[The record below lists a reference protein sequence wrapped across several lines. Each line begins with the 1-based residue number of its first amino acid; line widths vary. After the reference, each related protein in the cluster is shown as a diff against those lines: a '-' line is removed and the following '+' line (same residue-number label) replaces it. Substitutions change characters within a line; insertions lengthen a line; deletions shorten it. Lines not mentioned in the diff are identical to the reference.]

1 MQRAPPTPSAEPKE
15 PLAAKLASNTKSGSV
30 HALSCLYPPRR
41 RARRVGERA
50 LRVGLVEAEQLR
62 LRRELAEVG
71 GGLVAV
77 GHVELALEG
86 DRVRRVI
93 GSPRRARA

>member
-1 MQRAPPTPSAEPKE
+1 M
-15 PLAAKLASNTKSGSV
+15 
-30 HALSCLYPPRR
+30 
-41 RARRVGERA
+41 ERA